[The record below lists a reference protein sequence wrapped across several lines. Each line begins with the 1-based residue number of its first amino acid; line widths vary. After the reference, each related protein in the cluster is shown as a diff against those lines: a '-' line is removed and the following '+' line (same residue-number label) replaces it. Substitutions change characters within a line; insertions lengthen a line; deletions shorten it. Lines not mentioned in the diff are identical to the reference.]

1 MADPRGWEHTEEQA
15 RSVGEKLKNM
25 WTAEDV
31 LQHSVQHLWAGQ
43 SCCVKE
49 VSWQLQEMEVANGA
63 NSDTAA
69 NLGHAPTKGSSSV
82 LKIWELAHSQD
93 VIRTREKSSYAAADS
108 KDRKTQRPSRP
119 GIKKTLNMAAESLRE
134 SSESYWLTLLPD
146 LRPRQRHNILLL
158 KRTALAMNLQ
168 HFSLYTHKL
177 TFLHWRLQGE
187 GKKKK
192 RLRVEKV
199 LLASF
204 SVSFRLWSL
213 CLAREKFL
221 GAIAEN

>member
-1 MADPRGWEHTEEQA
+1 MCCSTQCNTSGLGKAVVSR
-15 RSVGEKLKNM
+15 R
-25 WTAEDV
+25 
-31 LQHSVQHLWAGQ
+31 WAGNFRRW
-43 SCCVKE
+43 K
-49 VSWQLQEMEVANGA
+49 WLNGA

-93 VIRTREKSSYAAADS
+93 VIRTREKSSYAAVDS